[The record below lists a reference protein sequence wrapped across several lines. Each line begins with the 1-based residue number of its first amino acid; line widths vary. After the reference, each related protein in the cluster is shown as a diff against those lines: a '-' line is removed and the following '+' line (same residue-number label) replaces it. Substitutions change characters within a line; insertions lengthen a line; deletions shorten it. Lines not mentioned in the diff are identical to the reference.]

1 MYCSTFPEKNEFKQL
16 ILSMV
21 HGGVG
26 HEVNFL
32 EAADNAYKA
41 YVAPLVPDEVVQV
54 LVTARELQLTNKT
67 SEFWLLARALAD
79 FVDAND
85 GVLPIT
91 GVVPDM
97 TASTETYVALQQV
110 YVTKAKEDA
119 TQVLSILK
127 QHLEALGLSA
137 EHIATDKVD
146 AFCKNAYSIGVR
158 GLCGFINIVVGNGST
173 MVRQMVVWGI

>member
-1 MYCSTFPEKNEFKQL
+1 MSPFLINHVVTCSTFPEKAEFKQL
-16 ILSMV
+16 ILSMA

-41 YVAPLVPDEVVQV
+41 YVAPLVPDEVAQV
-54 LVTARELQLTNKT
+54 LVTARQLQLTKKT
-67 SEFWLLARALAD
+67 PKFWLLARALTD

-119 TQVLSILK
+119 TQVLEILK
-127 QHLEALGLSA
+127 KHLAALELPV

-146 AFCKNAYSIGVR
+146 AFCKNAYNIGVR
-158 GLCGFINIVVGNGST
+158 T
-173 MVRQMVVWGI
+173 